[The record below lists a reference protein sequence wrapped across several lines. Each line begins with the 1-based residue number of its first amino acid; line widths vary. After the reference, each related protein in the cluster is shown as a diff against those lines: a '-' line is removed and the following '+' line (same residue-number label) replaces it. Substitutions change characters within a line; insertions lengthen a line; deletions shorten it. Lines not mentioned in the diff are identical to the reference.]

1 MFETFEHTADLGLRI
16 RSETLKGLFKEAA
29 LALFSVIVIDPKT
42 ICPIQSFSFEIQGTN
57 KDELLLDWLC
67 ELLFTFS
74 NQHVV
79 LGRFEVDISGTGLKA
94 RAWGE
99 PCRPNI
105 HQIGEEVKAITYH
118 GLKVEEIEGHWIA
131 EVIIDL

>member
-16 RSETLKGLFKEAA
+16 RAETLKGLFEEAG
-29 LALFSVIVIDPKT
+29 LALFSVIVVDPKT
-42 ICPIQSFSFEIQGTN
+42 IRPKQSFSFEIQGTN

-74 NQHVV
+74 NKHVV
-79 LGRFEVDISGTGLKA
+79 LGRFDVDISDTGLKA
-94 RAWGE
+94 AAWGE
-99 PCRPNI
+99 TYNPDA

-118 GLKVEEIEGHWIA
+118 GLKVEELEHHWIA